1 MKLREPMKLSEKT
14 TDLLKNF
21 ASINQSLLFKAGN
34 KIRTVSVMKNIF
46 AEATITES
54 IPKDFGIYDL
64 SQFLSGLSIHND
76 PEILFE
82 GSSYLLIK
90 GDGHTTKYYFSDPSV
105 IVSPPDKNLSLPSED
120 VCFELASGQLDK
132 LLKAGNV
139 YDLPD
144 LTAVGNGE
152 RISLLVRDKENA
164 TSNEFSIDV
173 GETSSVFTLNFK
185 SENIK
190 ILPGRYEVVMCPQMA
205 KFTNKNMNLVYFVAL
220 EPDSNIES

>member
-1 MKLREPMKLSEKT
+1 MKLSEET
-14 TDLLKNF
+14 TALLKNF
-21 ASINQSLLFKAGN
+21 SSINQSLLFKAGN

-64 SQFLSGLSIHND
+64 SQFLAGLSIHNN
-76 PEILFE
+76 PEIVFD

-90 GDGHTTKYYFSDPSV
+90 GGGHTTKYYFSDPSV
-105 IVSPPDKNLSLPSED
+105 IVSPPDKNLALPSED
-120 VCFELASGQLDK
+120 VCFELSSNQLDK

-152 RISLLVRDKENA
+152 RISLVVRDKENA

-173 GETSSVFTLNFK
+173 GETSSVFALNFK

-190 ILPGRYEVVMCPQMA
+190 ILPGEYEVVMCPQMA
-205 KFTNKNMNLVYFVAL
+205 KFTNKSMNLVYFVAL

>member
-1 MKLREPMKLSEKT
+1 MKLSEKT
-14 TDLLKNF
+14 IALLKNF
-21 ASINQSLLFKAGN
+21 SSINQSLLFKAGN

-54 IPKDFGIYDL
+54 IPKEFGIYDL

-76 PEILFE
+76 PEIIFE

-90 GDGHTTKYYFSDPSV
+90 GGGHTTKYYFSDPSV
-105 IVSPPDKNLSLPSED
+105 IVSPPDKNLALPSED
-120 VCFELASGQLDK
+120 VCFELASDQLDK

-152 RISLLVRDKENA
+152 RISLVVRDKENA

-173 GETSSVFTLNFK
+173 GETNSVFTLNFK

-190 ILPGRYEVVMCPQMA
+190 IFPGRYEVVMCPQMA
-205 KFTNKNMNLVYFVAL
+205 KFTNKRMNLVYFVAL